1 MPSLYSVYSVDFAGL
16 SALISCDNGEAL
28 EFLDF
33 LFGDLHGSTRDPS
46 LDTSLHAVDTAAD
59 TTATLTISLTE
70 ELSEGTRERGEGEV
84 YTLIDSSSKPLF
96 TGCLDVQFA
105 AVLFD
110 QVIFQL
116 LDRRKDGIALHSG
129 AVVSQGGTILLPGQ
143 SGSGKSTV
151 SAWLTSE
158 HCSCRCSYLTDE
170 LIFLP
175 DNDPSSVIPFP
186 RPFCIKAGAT
196 AAIRAIMPKNGEE
209 KMLAD
214 KHGALV
220 PHRLLNPDFS
230 LLPPPPPVLLIF
242 PVYQTDVPLQIEKI
256 SVARTSA
263 LLMTCNVNARNLAD
277 HGFQQLVQLA
287 RAIPAY
293 RIVYSSFAE
302 FNEQLPDLFAQ
313 AGRST

>member
-1 MPSLYSVYSVDFAGL
+1 MPPVYSVDFAGL
-16 SALISCDNGEAL
+16 SVLISCDNGEAL

-33 LFGDLHGSTRDPS
+33 LFGDLHGSTRDSS
-46 LDTSLHAVDTAAD
+46 LGTSLHAVDTAAD

-70 ELSEGTRERGEGEV
+70 EFSEGTSKNLSERGEE
-84 YTLIDSSSKPLF
+84 YTLTDSSSKPLF

-110 QVIFQL
+110 QIIFHL

-129 AVVSQGGTILLPGQ
+129 AVVSQKGTILLPGQ

-175 DNDPSSVIPFP
+175 DNNPDSLIPFP

-196 AAIRAIMPKNGEE
+196 AAIRAIMPENGEE
-209 KMLAD
+209 QMLAD
-214 KHGALV
+214 KHGVLV

-230 LLPPPPPVLLIF
+230 LLAPPPPSLLIF
-242 PVYQTDVPLQIEKI
+242 PVYQADAPLQIEKI

-287 RAIPAY
+287 RSIPAY

-313 AGRST
+313 AD